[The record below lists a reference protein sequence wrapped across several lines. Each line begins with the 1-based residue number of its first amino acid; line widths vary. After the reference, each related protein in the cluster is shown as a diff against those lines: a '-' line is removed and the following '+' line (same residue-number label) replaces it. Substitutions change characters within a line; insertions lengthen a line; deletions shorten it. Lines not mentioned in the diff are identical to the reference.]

1 MSKTRKH
8 RKYRRKKRYRKYKI
22 GGSGEKTKKK
32 ETKKQK
38 EKKIFT
44 AYGVKPSEISK
55 SAPSN
60 LRRSTRKK
68 KPPATRFVS
77 HTSFLP
83 STKRKQNGAVA
94 TFGRFQPFTIGHMGL
109 IEKMINTA
117 FEMKGDYDI
126 FVFLSNTKPYK
137 STTKERK
144 KEKSRSYFKPSLINR
159 NPLHVNVKEYMM
171 KMQLKGTLDKS
182 SIINTGKIGVKN
194 YDQAI
199 KWLHN
204 EGYKKVYMVLGQ
216 DRVVQVK
223 NRLEKTFTDENH
235 ELSVVS
241 NPRTETSKQIFY
253 NMNNLNEK
261 EKKTIVELYKP
272 QEVSSTK
279 VRSAIASHF
288 INPTSKKIKKDKG
301 WKILK
306 SAFRGMLKDDQIEKL
321 ATITKRRMNLRLDQS
336 YIDTQNPKISPSG
349 NTRNKSRSEYQTSQL
364 STIKEED
371 EQQTII
377 ERLKKLKIK
386 KPKKSKKTKKQI
398 TLENIYSPRNNTGMK
413 KKTRKRK
420 K

>member
-1 MSKTRKH
+1 MPKTRKH
-8 RKYRRKKRYRKYKI
+8 RKNKKRKRYRRYTI
-22 GGSGEKTKKK
+22 RGSGKK
-32 ETKKQK
+32 ETKKEK
-38 EKKIFT
+38 ERVNKLFT

-55 SAPSN
+55 SAPSKI
-60 LRRSTRKK
+60 RRSTRKK
-68 KPPATRFVS
+68 KKPNRYKPTIS
-77 HTSFLP
+77 KP
-83 STKRKQNGAVA
+83 KKRKQNGAVA

-109 IEKMINTA
+109 IEKMIDTS
-117 FEMKGDYDI
+117 FEMPGDYDI

-137 STTKERK
+137 STKKERK
-144 KEKSRSYFKPSLINR
+144 QEKSRSYFKPSSINR

-171 KMQLKGTLDKS
+171 KIQLKGTLDKS

-199 KWLHN
+199 EWLHN
-204 EGYKKVYMVLGQ
+204 KGYKKVYMVLGQ

-261 EKKTIVELYKP
+261 EKKTIVELYEP
-272 QEVSSTK
+272 REVSSTK
-279 VRSAIASHF
+279 VRSAIASHV
-288 INPTSKKIKKDKG
+288 INPTRKNIKKDKG
-301 WKILK
+301 WKILTR
-306 SAFRGMLKDDQIEKL
+306 AFEGILEDDQIEKL

-349 NTRNKSRSEYQTSQL
+349 NTRNKSRSESQTSQL
-364 STIKEED
+364 STIKEEE

-386 KPKKSKKTKKQI
+386 KPKKKTKKQI